1 MMNNPLAL
9 TSLHPMPRF
18 LLNRLTHLNIL
29 SAWYDEWLAA
39 PSQQAPSPQADVQTD
54 GGHRFLNFVLEKLD
68 ADLHVTN
75 PEQLSQIPA
84 TDPLLIVAN
93 HPLGAME
100 GMLLSRLLLRYRP
113 DLRVLTNELLLVFP
127 EFKDL
132 FIGVDVLNP
141 NAQSK
146 NMKGM
151 REANRHLGNG
161 GALLIFP
168 AGTVSHMRLPGGSIE
183 DSPWSSMV
191 GRLAL
196 KHDANCVSFRINGRN
211 STLFYLAG
219 LIHKRL
225 RTLLLPRAMLE
236 KRGSQ
241 LQISV
246 GKVIDNDAIKQL
258 ESPTCVTQYLRL
270 NCDLLSDS
278 ISASDHLRTALPA
291 TQPDSNKGHALAA
304 QFDALLPYKVAEHQ
318 NYAVYCAP
326 FQALGCIAG
335 QLALEREQTFRQSG
349 EGTGKPLDQDQFD
362 SDYWHILAWD
372 HDAQRLIGGYRVV
385 RAETAVKAR
394 GLDGLYS
401 HTLFHFDEA
410 FLRALGPAIELG
422 RSFVTSAYQ
431 RNPRAL
437 DLLWKGIGAFVL
449 QNSDCHTLFGCVSI
463 SQRYSPLAR
472 ALLADTFLHNN
483 VADEE
488 MRKLVRPVA
497 RERRQRT
504 HWDRELLLA
513 CADTAIFNKLLGSHD
528 AESRVPT
535 LIRHYLAMNGKFVD
549 FSINNSFNRSL
560 DGLIFV
566 DLRNAPPK
574 YLQRYLGKEPAERLQ
589 QLWRTGHAE

>member
-9 TSLHPMPRF
+9 TSLHPMLRF
-18 LLNRLTHLNIL
+18 VLNRLTRLNIL
-29 SAWYDEWLAA
+29 SAWYDEWLAT
-39 PSQQAPSPQADVQTD
+39 PSEHATASQTD
-54 GGHRFLNFVLEKLD
+54 APTNGGHRFLNFVLEKLD
-68 ADLHVTN
+68 ADLQVTN
-75 PEQLSQIPA
+75 PEQLAQIPTA
-84 TDPLLIVAN
+84 GPLLIVAN

-100 GMLLSRLLLRYRP
+100 GMLLSRLLLRHRP

-146 NMKGM
+146 NLKGM
-151 REANRHLGNG
+151 REANRHLGNS

-183 DSPWSSMV
+183 DSPWTSMV

-196 KHDANCVSFRINGRN
+196 KHGANCISFRINGRN
-211 STLFYLAG
+211 NTMFYLAG

-225 RTLLLPRAMLE
+225 RTLLLPRAMLD
-236 KRGSQ
+236 KQGSL

-246 GKVIDNDAIKQL
+246 GKVIDKDAIRQL

-270 NCDLLSDS
+270 NCDLLSGS
-278 ISASDHLRTALPA
+278 TAPSDHEQVNVSVS
-291 TQPDSNKGHALAA
+291 QPNTSSGHALAA
-304 QFDALLPYKVAEHQ
+304 QFDLLHPYMVAAHQ
-318 NYAVYCAP
+318 DYAVYCAP

-335 QLALEREQTFRQSG
+335 QLAVEREQTFRQAG
-349 EGTGKPLDQDQFD
+349 EGTGKPFDRDQFD

-372 HDAQRLIGGYRVV
+372 HDARRLIGGYRVV
-385 RAETAVKAR
+385 RADTAVKAR

-422 RSFVTSAYQ
+422 RSFVTAPYQ

-449 QNSDCHTLFGCVSI
+449 QNGDCHTLFGCVSI

-472 ALLADTFLHNN
+472 ALLADTFLNNN

-488 MRKLVRPVA
+488 MRKLVRPVT
-497 RERRQRT
+497 RERHQRK

-528 AESRVPT
+528 TESRVPT

-549 FSINNSFNRSL
+549 FSVNNGFNRSL

-574 YLQRYLGKEPAERLQ
+574 YLQRYLGKEPAGHLQ
-589 QLWRTGHAE
+589 QFWRTGHVE

>member
-1 MMNNPLAL
+1 MTNNPLAL
-9 TSLHPMPRF
+9 TSLHPTLRF
-18 LLNRLTHLNIL
+18 VLNRLTRLNVL
-29 SAWYDEWLAA
+29 SAWYDEWLAT
-39 PSQQAPSPQADVQTD
+39 PSEYTTDSPTD
-54 GGHRFLNFVLEKLD
+54 GPTHGGHRFLNFVLEKLD
-68 ADLHVTN
+68 ADLQLTN
-75 PEQLSQIPA
+75 PEQLAQIPA
-84 TDPLLIVAN
+84 EGPLLIVAN

-100 GMLLSRLLLRYRP
+100 GMLLSRLLLRHRP

-151 REANRHLGNG
+151 RETNRHLGNG

-168 AGTVSHMRLPGGSIE
+168 AGTVSHMRLPGGNIE

-196 KHDANCVSFRINGRN
+196 KHGANCISFRINGRN

-225 RTLLLPRAMLE
+225 RTLLLPRAMLD

-246 GKVIDNDAIKQL
+246 GKVIDTDAIQQL
-258 ESPTCVTQYLRL
+258 ESPSCVTQYLRL

-278 ISASDHLRTALPA
+278 TSPSDLQQNELATTQSTASSG
-291 TQPDSNKGHALAA
+291 QALAA
-304 QFDALLPYKVAEHQ
+304 QFDLLLPYRVAEHQ
-318 NYAVYCAP
+318 HYAVYCAP
-326 FQALGCIAG
+326 FQALGCIAE
-335 QLALEREQTFRQSG
+335 QLAMEREQTFRQAG
-349 EGTGKPLDQDQFD
+349 EGTGKPLDRDQFD

-372 HDAQRLIGGYRVV
+372 RGARRLIGGYRIV
-385 RAETAVKAR
+385 RADTAVKAR

-410 FLRALGPAIELG
+410 FLHALGPAIELG
-422 RSFVTSAYQ
+422 RSFVTAPYQ

-488 MRKLVRPVA
+488 MRKLVKPVA

-549 FSINNSFNRSL
+549 FSVNNSFSRSL

-574 YLQRYLGKEPAERLQ
+574 YLQRYLGKEPAGHLQ
-589 QLWRTGHAE
+589 ELWRTAHAE